1 MNVEKSNRAIMR
13 ILMLVVG
20 FALLVT
26 LVWWIRS
33 CGREEVPTVTVQ
45 SSTAQESSDEDYIEE
60 ETGYY
65 LLEGSE
71 TVSLTL
77 RLVGNVEIW
86 EGLDAEGMKI
96 ALVCNPDDRT
106 YTLARDGV
114 HLSSGTY
121 LGRDVWTDGQT
132 VFRFRDDG
140 IHNVD
145 DGGFRVVVYTCESD
159 LSAGA
164 EAGAVIHFSL
174 PDIWL
179 TDPSGQTAS

>member
-1 MNVEKSNRAIMR
+1 MNVGKSNRIITR
-13 ILMLVVG
+13 VLMLVVG
-20 FALLVT
+20 LALLVT
-26 LVWWIRS
+26 LVWWVRS
-33 CGREEVPTVTVQ
+33 CDREEAPTITLRP
-45 SSTAQESSDEDYIEE
+45 STDQELSDDYIEE
-60 ETGYY
+60 ETGYR
-65 LLEGSE
+65 LLESSE

-96 ALVCNPDDRT
+96 ALVCDPDART

-140 IHNVD
+140 IHNMD
-145 DGGFRVVVYTCESD
+145 DGGFRAVAYTYETD
-159 LSAGA
+159 TTDDPVAGT
-164 EAGAVIHFSL
+164 VIRFSL

-179 TDPSGQTAS
+179 TDPSGQPAS